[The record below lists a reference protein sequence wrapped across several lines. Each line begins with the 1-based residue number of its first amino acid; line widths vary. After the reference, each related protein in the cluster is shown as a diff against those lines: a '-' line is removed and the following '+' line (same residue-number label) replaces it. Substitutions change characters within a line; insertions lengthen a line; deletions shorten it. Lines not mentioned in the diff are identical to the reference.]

1 MLTARPPIQKT
12 RSSCY
17 PLACSGT
24 RGWWFGAAQQL
35 QASDTDA
42 QFVIVGDTDPENPAS
57 VPRRQIR
64 EWDEASIIDWWGYQ
78 EANAMP
84 ETLQRADI
92 VCLPSYYREGVPK
105 VLIEAASTGRP
116 IVTTDVPGCRE
127 IVSDGENG
135 FLVPA
140 RDAEALADR
149 IATLTADPSLR
160 ATMGQ
165 RRRDRGALHLR
176 AGRPHHRRRLQPSSQ
191 AGRSVEFSS
200 ETNLPSAMHICVT
213 GGAGFIGG
221 HLCRRL
227 PADGH
232 RVTAIDNFDPFYP
245 RAIKEEGIDDL
256 PAHSFTLIETDIC
269 NTDTLLQALHG
280 RSVDAIVHLAAKAG
294 VRPSIE
300 APEAYERTNV
310 GGTQSMLTVA
320 QELDIDTF
328 IYGSSS
334 SVYGNNDTVP
344 FAEDDPVR
352 HPISPY
358 AATKRSGELL
368 AHTFHHLY
376 EITTHCLRFF
386 TVYGPR
392 QRPDLAIHKF
402 ARQLLTDQPITMY
415 GDGTS
420 SRDYTYVE
428 DIVDGVAKSLRRA
441 TSRDDPE
448 YEIINLGGSETTQ
461 LKDLIS
467 GIASAMGIPPEVK
480 QLPEQPG
487 DVERTCADILK
498 AGTLLGWEPVTPI
511 EEGLQRFAEWVT
523 TYYADRPVLDV

>member
-1 MLTARPPIQKT
+1 
-12 RSSCY
+12 
-17 PLACSGT
+17 
-24 RGWWFGAAQQL
+24 
-35 QASDTDA
+35 
-42 QFVIVGDTDPENPAS
+42 
-57 VPRRQIR
+57 
-64 EWDEASIIDWWGYQ
+64 
-78 EANAMP
+78 
-84 ETLQRADI
+84 
-92 VCLPSYYREGVPK
+92 
-105 VLIEAASTGRP
+105 
-116 IVTTDVPGCRE
+116 
-127 IVSDGENG
+127 
-135 FLVPA
+135 
-140 RDAEALADR
+140 
-149 IATLTADPSLR
+149 
-160 ATMGQ
+160 
-165 RRRDRGALHLR
+165 
-176 AGRPHHRRRLQPSSQ
+176 
-191 AGRSVEFSS
+191 
-200 ETNLPSAMHICVT
+200 MHILVT

-227 PADGH
+227 LNGGH

-245 RAIKEEGIDDL
+245 RAIKEEGIEDL

-300 APEAYERTNV
+300 APKAYERTNV

-320 QELDIDTF
+320 QELGINTF

-334 SVYGNNDTVP
+334 SVYGNNDKVP

-376 EITTHCLRFF
+376 GLTVHGLRFF

-428 DIVDGVAKSLRRA
+428 DIVDGVAKSLHRA
-441 TSRDDPE
+441 TSRDEPE
-448 YEIINLGGSETTQ
+448 YEIINLGGSETTE
-461 LKDLIS
+461 LRDLIS
-467 GIASAMGIPPEVK
+467 GIAGAMGISPEIE

-487 DVERTCADILK
+487 DVKHTYADISK
-498 AGTLLGWEPVTPI
+498 AGTLLDWEPETPI
-511 EEGLQRFAEWVT
+511 EVGLQRFSEWVT